1 MSIILQEWISLPQ
14 NKIDLIQNKS
24 MIITILI
31 GITLPLVQ
39 INLEIPIIMM
49 ITMYR
54 LNKGI
59 KEFGELGTD
68 AVKKEMLQLNKRG
81 VF

>member
-1 MSIILQEWISLPQ
+1 
-14 NKIDLIQNKS
+14 

-31 GITLPLVQ
+31 EITLPLVQ
-39 INLEIPIIMM
+39 INLEIPMMMM
-49 ITMYR
+49 ITMYG